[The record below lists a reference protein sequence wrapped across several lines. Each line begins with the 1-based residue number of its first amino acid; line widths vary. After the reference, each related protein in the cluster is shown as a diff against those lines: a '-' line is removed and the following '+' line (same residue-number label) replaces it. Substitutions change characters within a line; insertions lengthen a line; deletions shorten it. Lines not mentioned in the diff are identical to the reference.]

1 MWTLDTRALNHIL
14 THSVDYQKS
23 EDLRKFVASL
33 AGDRGIVF
41 TEGMLFSLQVF
52 KVSYDVYHSS
62 SRPS

>member
-41 TEGMLFSLQVF
+41 TEGMFFSLMVS
-52 KVSYDVYHSS
+52 KVSYDVYYPSR
-62 SRPS
+62 RPS